1 LSLNKRAIA
10 FIIWTLALWILFNWA
25 LYELCFPTST
35 YAGGGYGMGV
45 AWHLQWIIFW
55 NLPVLGGFGLFFSFR
70 KRLRWKGTLLLLV
83 IVTFALTSWMTLG
96 AVASA
101 ENKAKVQWYIDDL
114 KSQGFDVEVYVK
126 HPSMGRAA
134 TITGVYS
141 YSNFSAIAKDL
152 NCTSLYVYTGTPISF
167 AFFFSSN
174 TWIMIMEHGLL
185 YCFYPAYEK

>member
-1 LSLNKRAIA
+1 MC
-10 FIIWTLALWILFNWA
+10 ILFNWA

-45 AWHLQWIIFW
+45 ASHLQGIFFG
-55 NLPVLGGFGLFFSFR
+55 NLLFLVGLGLFFPFR

-96 AVASA
+96 AAASA
-101 ENKAKVQWYIDDL
+101 ENKAEVQWYIDDL

-134 TITGVYS
+134 TIIGVCS
-141 YSNFSAIAKDL
+141 YSNFTAIAKDL
-152 NCTSLYVYTGTPISF
+152 NCTSVFVYTGTPISF
-167 AFFFSSN
+167 TFFFSSN
-174 TWIMIMEHGLL
+174 TWIMIMEHGL
-185 YCFYPAYEK
+185 YCFYPAYEE